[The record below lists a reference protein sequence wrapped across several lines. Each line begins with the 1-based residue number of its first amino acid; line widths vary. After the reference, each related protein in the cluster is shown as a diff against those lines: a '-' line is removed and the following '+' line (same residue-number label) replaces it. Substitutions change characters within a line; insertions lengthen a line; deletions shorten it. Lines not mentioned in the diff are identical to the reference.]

1 MAGMTV
7 SFHLQIIRINPL
19 EIIEIQ
25 AKVINAFPIPRAAI
39 SVILSPFMETV
50 VF

>member
-19 EIIEIQ
+19 EIIGIQ
-25 AKVINAFPIPRAAI
+25 AKVINAFPTPRAAI
-39 SVILSPFMETV
+39 SVILSPFMEPV